1 MSRPTIKSDT
11 VYVSGAAKKTLISTP
26 DRIVAVTCDRC
37 ECTLTFS
44 LFIVSPSLRPPIFLG
59 RKISPRPPFING
71 TIVPMRNIV
80 SSRFIIF
87 RFTVDRAR
95 GIFARNIF
103 RFKLKRLAHE
113 PAQCYLSRKYRVS
126 SRGGTTAAAH
136 GALCRRKRRFPA
148 TRPGSG
154 LAHPFLADLDLHL
167 DLA

>member
-44 LFIVSPSLRPPIFLG
+44 LFIVSPSFRPPIFLG
-59 RKISPRPPFING
+59 RKISRRQFRLDPLLSTERSFQRG
-71 TIVPMRNIV
+71 RQMRNNV

-87 RFTVDRAR
+87 RFTVDRTR

-154 LAHPFLADLDLHL
+154 LAPS
-167 DLA
+167 